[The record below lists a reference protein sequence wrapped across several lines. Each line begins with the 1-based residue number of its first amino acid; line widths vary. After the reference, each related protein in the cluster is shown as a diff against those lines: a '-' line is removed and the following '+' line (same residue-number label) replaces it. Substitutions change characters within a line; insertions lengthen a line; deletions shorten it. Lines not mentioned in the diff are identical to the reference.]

1 MKHYT
6 RLSAF
11 EREEISRGLACGQ
24 SLRQIATHLAR
35 PPSTLSRELSR
46 MRYNHSS
53 YRATFSHEVAVRRR
67 VRCSDH
73 KLVRDAWL
81 QSFVVEHLRL
91 HWSPQQIADRLKL
104 SYPTDMD
111 KQISHES
118 IYTYVYCLARG
129 SLKKELV
136 GYLRQKRSHRG
147 PRSRVSEVRKATR
160 IGDLISIHERPEE
173 VADRIIPGHWEG
185 DLIVGANHAT
195 AMGTLVERTT
205 RTVILVPLK
214 AKDAVSVAEAFAREL
229 ATLPEQMK
237 LTLTY
242 DRGSEMARH
251 KLFTELTNMQVYFA
265 DPHAPW
271 QRGTNEN
278 TNGLLRQYFPKG
290 SSFRNV
296 SRERIKFVQD
306 QMNSRPRKALN
317 YKTPFEMFSMLL
329 AEKGEAVPREVGVA
343 LED

>member
-11 EREEISRGLACGQ
+11 EREEISRGLAAGQ
-24 SLRQIATHLAR
+24 SLRQIAAQLAR
-35 PPSTLSRELSR
+35 PASTLSRELSR
-46 MRYNHSS
+46 MRYNPSS

-67 VRCSDH
+67 THRTDH
-73 KLVRDAWL
+73 KLVRDEWL
-81 QSFVVEHLRL
+81 QHFVVEHLRL

-147 PRSRVSEVRKATR
+147 PRSRVSEVRKSTR
-160 IGDLISIHERPEE
+160 IGDLTSIHERPRE
-173 VADRIIPGHWEG
+173 VEDRIIPGHWEG

-214 AKDAVSVAEAFAREL
+214 AKDAVSVAEAFAHEL
-229 ATLPEQMK
+229 ETLPQQMK

-290 SSFRNV
+290 SSFMHV

-306 QMNSRPRKALN
+306 QMNSRPRKALG
-317 YKTPFEMFSMLL
+317 YKTPFEMFSKLL
-329 AEKGEAVPREVGVA
+329 AEKGEVVPGTGYVA